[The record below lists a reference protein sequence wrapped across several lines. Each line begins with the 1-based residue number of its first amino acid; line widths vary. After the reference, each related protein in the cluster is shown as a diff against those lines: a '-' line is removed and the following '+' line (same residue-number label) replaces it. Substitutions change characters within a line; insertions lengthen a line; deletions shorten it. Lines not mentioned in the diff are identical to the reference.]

1 MTLRWRIGRFIAYTL
16 AKLFINFRVFGQ
28 DNIQKNTAQ
37 ILAANH
43 RSHMDPALVA
53 LASGQEIYFMAKQ
66 ELFHISRFFKWLI
79 LFWNAI
85 PLPRGAGASQA
96 LKKCSNLLSQG
107 KTVLIFPEG
116 TRNKFEELL
125 LPFKPGFGFL
135 SVTNQVPIIPVAITG
150 VREAWNG
157 KLSQF
162 IDKDIKNKV
171 KSQSSKV
178 KNNNRITIK
187 FGEPVF
193 PNGTE
198 KNRDGYEQ
206 VAQRVQKNIEQ
217 LLKES
222 YAAQ

>member
-1 MTLRWRIGRFIAYTL
+1 MRLRWRLGKVIAYIL
-16 AKLFINFRVFGQ
+16 VKPFIRFRVIGQ

-53 LASGQEIYFMAKQ
+53 LASTQEIYFMAKE
-66 ELFHISRFFKWLI
+66 ELFHISKFFKWLI
-79 LFWNAI
+79 SFWNAI
-85 PLPRGAGASQA
+85 PLPRGAGASEA
-96 LKKCSNLLSQG
+96 LKKCSSLLAQG

-116 TRNKFEELL
+116 TRNKFEDLL

-135 SVTNQVPIIPVAITG
+135 AVANQVPIIPVAITG

-162 IDKDIKNKV
+162 IDKDIKQKTKSEKV
-171 KSQSSKV
+171 KG
-178 KNNNRITIK
+178 KNNKEITVR
-187 FGEPVF
+187 FGKPVF
-193 PNGTE
+193 PDGKI
-198 KNRDGYEQ
+198 KNRDEYEQ
-206 VAQRVQKNIEQ
+206 IAQTVKNDIEL

-222 YAAQ
+222 YAA